1 MRILVGDEILNLSY
15 INLAK
20 MYLGRGCEAKV
31 YKYKDE
37 ALKIYRPHCIKL
49 RLDEDS
55 ALELTRIDTERILLP
70 RKLIYDCDTGAFI
83 GYTTRFIYKTK
94 IASIF
99 DMEIGNLVSEV
110 NLLRSEAVKL
120 ADSGVIITDF
130 NINNTI
136 FNNGIYLVD
145 PGSYKSV
152 NSNYSLGFRNF
163 VRDRNVSTLNEYIEY
178 DLFRALGLNGAQ
190 REMIGSLLGT
200 TRTDFANLDLNLDT
214 DTLKEPVKQYIKR
227 L

>member
-49 RLDEDS
+49 RLEEDR

-70 RKLIYDCDTGAFI
+70 RKLIYDCDTGTFI

-94 IASIF
+94 ITSK
-99 DMEIGNLVSEV
+99 D
-110 NLLRSEAVKL
+110 RS
-120 ADSGVIITDF
+120 
-130 NINNTI
+130 NINYCETVCLLLNKSTI
-136 FNNGIYLVD
+136 NYHYY
-145 PGSYKSV
+145 SYSV
-152 NSNYSLGFRNF
+152 WDFLIKNHFH
-163 VRDRNVSTLNEYIEY
+163 TL
-178 DLFRALGLNGAQ
+178 
-190 REMIGSLLGT
+190 SK
-200 TRTDFANLDLNLDT
+200 
-214 DTLKEPVKQYIKR
+214 TLTH
-227 L
+227 